1 MNPLLRYLDRNGI
14 LLCNANPELPALE
27 DVGCSW
33 SDVTELIDRQELF
46 YCKAFK
52 KRTTYLSAKA
62 YYLLKEIR
70 WKKPLTP
77 AAQKIHDI
85 LEDGAAV
92 DTAFLKAVSGL
103 DAKGFREGFDLLL
116 QNLYITALYNGKPL
130 NENWS
135 AFLYGTAEEWEER
148 VPAPAPVENPG
159 ERLWEILGQTM
170 TERQFKSLIGG
181 R

>member
-14 LLCNANPELPALE
+14 LLCNTNPELPALE

-70 WKKPLTP
+70 RKKPLTP

-103 DAKGFREGFDLLL
+103 DAKGL
-116 QNLYITALYNGKPL
+116 A
-130 NENWS
+130 
-135 AFLYGTAEEWEER
+135 
-148 VPAPAPVENPG
+148 
-159 ERLWEILGQTM
+159 
-170 TERQFKSLIGG
+170 
-181 R
+181 